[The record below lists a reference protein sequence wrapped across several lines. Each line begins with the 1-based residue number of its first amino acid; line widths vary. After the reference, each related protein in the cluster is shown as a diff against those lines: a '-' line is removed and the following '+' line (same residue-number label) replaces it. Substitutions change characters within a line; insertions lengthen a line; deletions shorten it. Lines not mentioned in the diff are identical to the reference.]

1 MKKKELLELLN
12 KLDEQGE
19 ETAQTDRVL
28 IIDGLNLFFRN
39 FAMLNAVNPDG
50 VHVGG
55 LGGFFRSLGAL
66 IRQIQPT
73 SVYVVFDGAGS
84 SNNRK
89 NLLPEYK
96 SGRNLQRITN
106 WEVFESHG
114 DEDDAKIDQIVR
126 IIQYLKTLPVKTVSI
141 DKVEADDIIAH
152 LCTVLP
158 KQKEDKV
165 FIVSSDKD
173 FLQLINENV
182 IVYRP
187 MEKEFYDESTVREK
201 FNMSPQN
208 FIIYKTLMG
217 DNSDKVKGV
226 KGLGEKK
233 LYKLFPELQEKDL
246 TLDDVY
252 NICESKFKE
261 HVIYARI
268 IQEIDGL
275 EKNYK
280 IMDLSNPMI
289 DENDKAYIN
298 QVVNS
303 KNLSYLPDQ
312 FVAFYNEDKL
322 GGMIRNVDFW
332 VKDIFSPLNSFN
344 K

>member
-1 MKKKELLELLN
+1 MNKKELLKLLN
-12 KLDEQGE
+12 NLDEQGQ
-19 ETAQTDRVL
+19 ETVESQRVL
-28 IIDGLNLFFRN
+28 LIDGLNLFFRN

-55 LGGFFRSLGAL
+55 LGGFMRSLGAL

-106 WEVFESHG
+106 WEVFDTHD

-126 IIQYLKTLPVKTVSI
+126 VIQYLKTLPVKTLSI
-141 DKVEADDIIAH
+141 DKVEADDIIAR
-152 LCTVLP
+152 LSEVLP
-158 KQKEDKV
+158 KQEEDKV

-173 FLQLINENV
+173 FLQLINKNV

-187 MEKEFYDESTVREK
+187 MEKEFYTEETVKEK
-201 FNMSPQN
+201 FGMSPKN
-208 FIIYKTLMG
+208 FIIYKTLLG

-233 LYKLFPELQEKDL
+233 LTKLFPELTQQ
-246 TLDDVY
+246 DVSLEDIY

-261 HVIYARI
+261 HVVYARI
-268 IQEIDGL
+268 IQDIEAL

-289 DENDKAYIN
+289 DENDKNYIN
-298 QVVNS
+298 KVVQS
-303 KNLSYLPDQ
+303 KDLSYLPDQ

-332 VKDIFSPLNSFN
+332 VKDIFEPLKSYN

>member
-1 MKKKELLELLN
+1 
-12 KLDEQGE
+12 
-19 ETAQTDRVL
+19 
-28 IIDGLNLFFRN
+28 
-39 FAMLNAVNPDG
+39 MLNAVNPDG

-55 LGGFFRSLGAL
+55 LGGFMRSLGAL

-96 SGRNLQRITN
+96 SGRNTQRITN
-106 WEVFESHG
+106 WEVFESHD

-126 IIQYLKTLPVKTVSI
+126 VIQYLKTLPVKTISI
-141 DKVEADDIIAH
+141 DKVEADDIIAR
-152 LCTVLP
+152 LSEVLP
-158 KQKEDKV
+158 QQEEDKV

-173 FLQLINENV
+173 FLQLINKNV

-187 MEKEFYDESTVREK
+187 MEREFYTEETVKEK
-201 FNMSPQN
+201 FGMSPKN
-208 FIIYKTLMG
+208 FIIYKTLLG

-233 LYKLFPELQEKDL
+233 LTKLFPELTQQDVS
-246 TLDDVY
+246 LDDIY

-261 HVIYARI
+261 HVVYARI
-268 IQEIDGL
+268 IQDIDAL

-289 DENDKAYIN
+289 DENDKKYIN
-298 QVVNS
+298 QVVQS
-303 KNLSYLPDQ
+303 KSLNYLPDQ

-322 GGMIRNVDFW
+322 GGMIRNVEFW
-332 VKDIFSPLNSFN
+332 VKDIFEPLTSYN

>member
-1 MKKKELLELLN
+1 MNKKDLLKLLN
-12 KLDEQGE
+12 NLNEQGE
-19 ETAQTDRVL
+19 ETVEGQRIL

-50 VHVGG
+50 IHVGG

-66 IRQIQPT
+66 IRQIDPT

-106 WEVFESHG
+106 WDVFDSHE
-114 DEDDAKIDQIVR
+114 DEDDSKIDQIVR

-141 DKVEADDIIAH
+141 DKVEADDIIAY
-152 LCTVLP
+152 LSKTLP
-158 KQKEDKV
+158 QQDKDKV

-173 FLQLINENV
+173 FIQLIDKNV

-187 MEKEFYDESTVREK
+187 IEKEFYTEETVKEK
-201 FNMSPQN
+201 YNMSPSN

-233 LYKLFPELQEKDL
+233 LHKLFPELQERDL
-246 TLDDVY
+246 TLNDVY
-252 NICESKFKE
+252 NICEGKFKE
-261 HVIYARI
+261 HLVYARI
-268 IQEIDGL
+268 IQDIGVL

-280 IMDLSNPMI
+280 IMDLSNPML
-289 DENDKAYIN
+289 DENDKKYLN
-298 QVVNS
+298 QVVKS
-303 KNLSYLPDQ
+303 KELNYIPDQ
-312 FVAFYNEDKL
+312 FISMYNEDKL
-322 GGMIRNVDFW
+322 GGMIRNIEFW
-332 VKDIFSPLNSFN
+332 IKDVFEKLSYN

>member
-1 MKKKELLELLN
+1 MNKKELLKLL
-12 KLDEQGE
+12 DSVEEQGE
-19 ETAQTDRVL
+19 ETVESQRVL
-28 IIDGLNLFFRN
+28 LIDGLNLFFRN

-50 VHVGG
+50 IHVGG

-106 WEVFESHG
+106 WEVFDTHD

-126 IIQYLKTLPVKTVSI
+126 VIQYLKTLPVKTISI
-141 DKVEADDIIAH
+141 DKVEADDIIAR
-152 LCTVLP
+152 LSEVLP
-158 KQKEDKV
+158 QREEDKV

-173 FLQLINENV
+173 FLQLINKNV

-187 MEKEFYDESTVREK
+187 MEREFYTEETVKEK
-201 FNMSPQN
+201 FGMSPKN
-208 FIIYKTLMG
+208 FIIYKTLLG
-217 DNSDKVKGV
+217 DNSDKVKGI

-233 LYKLFPELQEKDL
+233 LTKLFPELTQQDV
-246 TLDDVY
+246 TLDDIY

-261 HVIYARI
+261 HVVYARI
-268 IQEIDGL
+268 IQDIDAL

-289 DENDKAYIN
+289 DENDKKYIN
-298 QVVNS
+298 QVVQS
-303 KNLSYLPDQ
+303 KSLNYLPDQ

-322 GGMIRNVDFW
+322 GGMIRNVEFW
-332 VKDIFSPLNSFN
+332 VKDIFEPLTSYN

>member
-12 KLDEQGE
+12 NMDEQGE
-19 ETAQTDRVL
+19 ETVEGQRVL

-39 FAMLNAVNPDG
+39 FAILNMVNPDG

-55 LGGFFRSLGAL
+55 LGGFFRSLGAM

-84 SNNRK
+84 ANNRK

-106 WEVFESHG
+106 WEVFENLE
-114 DEDDAKIDQIVR
+114 DEDDSKIDQIVR
-126 IIQYLKTLPVKTVSI
+126 VIQYLKTLPVKTVSI

-158 KQKEDKV
+158 KDQKDKV

-173 FLQLINENV
+173 FIQLVNENV

-187 MEKEFYDESTVREK
+187 MEKEYYTEATVREK
-201 FNMSPQN
+201 FNMSPSN

-217 DNSDKVKGV
+217 DSSDKVKGV

-233 LYKLFPELQEKDL
+233 LQKLFPELREKDV
-246 TLDDVY
+246 TLDDVFD
-252 NICESKFKE
+252 ICESKFKE
-261 HVIYARI
+261 HVIYSRI
-268 IQEIDGL
+268 IQGIDDL

-280 IMDLSNPMI
+280 IMDLSNPML
-289 DENDKAYIN
+289 DENDKKYLNKVVDLPEPEYI
-298 QVVNS
+298 
-303 KNLSYLPDQ
+303 PEQ
-312 FVAFYNEDKL
+312 FLAFYNTDKL
-322 GGMIRNVDFW
+322 GGIIRNVEFW
-332 VKDIFSPLNSFN
+332 VKDVFEKLVTR

>member
-1 MKKKELLELLN
+1 MNKKDLLKLLN
-12 KLDEQGE
+12 NLNEQGE
-19 ETAQTDRVL
+19 ETVEGQRIL

-50 VHVGG
+50 IHVGG

-66 IRQIQPT
+66 IRQIDPT

-106 WEVFESHG
+106 WDVFDSHE
-114 DEDDAKIDQIVR
+114 DEDDSKIDQIVR

-141 DKVEADDIIAH
+141 DKVEADDIIAY
-152 LCTVLP
+152 LSKTLP
-158 KQKEDKV
+158 QQDKDKV

-173 FLQLINENV
+173 FIQLIDKNV

-187 MEKEFYDESTVREK
+187 IEKEFYTEETVKEK
-201 FNMSPQN
+201 YNMSPSN

-233 LYKLFPELQEKDL
+233 LHKLFPELQERDL
-246 TLDDVY
+246 TLNDVY
-252 NICESKFKE
+252 NICEGKFKE
-261 HVIYARI
+261 HLVYARI
-268 IQEIDGL
+268 IQDIDVL

-280 IMDLSNPMI
+280 IMDLSNPML
-289 DENDKAYIN
+289 DENDKKYLN
-298 QVVNS
+298 QVVKS
-303 KNLSYLPDQ
+303 KELNYIPDQ
-312 FVAFYNEDKL
+312 FISVYNEDKL
-322 GGMIRNVDFW
+322 GGMIRNIEFW
-332 VKDIFSPLNSFN
+332 IKDVFEKLSYN

>member
-1 MKKKELLELLN
+1 MKRKELFALL
-12 KLDEQGE
+12 DEVQEQGE
-19 ETAQTDRVL
+19 ETVEGQRIL
-28 IIDGLNLFFRN
+28 MIDGLNLFFRN
-39 FAMLNAVNPDG
+39 FAMLNMVNPDG

-66 IRQIQPT
+66 IRQIDPT

-84 SNNRK
+84 ANNRK

-106 WEVFESHG
+106 WEVFDDLE
-114 DEDDAKIDQIVR
+114 DEDDAKVDQIVR

-158 KQKEDKV
+158 EQEKDKV

-173 FLQLINENV
+173 FLQLVNQNV

-187 MEKEFYDESTVREK
+187 MEKEFYTEETIKQK
-201 FNMSPQN
+201 FNMSPSN

-233 LYKLFPELQEKDL
+233 LYKLFPELQSQDL
-246 TLDDVY
+246 SLDDVY

-268 IQEIDGL
+268 IQDIDAL

-280 IMDLSNPMI
+280 IMDLSNPML
-289 DENDKAYIN
+289 DENDKKYLN
-298 QVVNS
+298 WVVNS
-303 KNLSYLPDQ
+303 DELNYLPDQ
-312 FVAFYNEDKL
+312 FVSFYNEDKL
-322 GGMIRNVDFW
+322 GGMIRNVEFW
-332 VKDIFSPLNSFN
+332 VKDIFDELVI
-344 K
+344 KK